1 MRFLNMEFVHPLTLW
16 EMFTQK
22 DKRHEYYSFFS
33 YLMPTGKDAYDKA
46 STPAE
51 KFDFFYSYL
60 CKYAVEMAEE
70 KNSAVLYKTQSEEN
84 MERLYKLALTML
96 LTAKDTEMSFDEYYD
111 MMDPEKNILVR
122 AATDIHAEGCELLSM
137 LHEGTDSEVYRTPKT
152 NCLEHLT
159 VYEEGKTPEELYRLE
174 KIITAVFFDDDY
186 SISAPPHCYNFD
198 AYLSS

>member
-1 MRFLNMEFVHPLTLW
+1 MKVLNMEFVHPLTLW

-70 KNSAVLYKTQSEEN
+70 KNFTVLYETQSEEN

-96 LTAKDTEMSFDEYYD
+96 LTDKDTEMSFDEYYD

-122 AATDIHAEGCELLSM
+122 AATDINTDGCKLLSM
-137 LHEGTDSEVYRTPKT
+137 LHKGTDSRVYRTPNI

-159 VYEEGKTPEELYRLE
+159 VYEDGKTSEALYRLE
-174 KIITAVFFDDDY
+174 KIITAVFFDDNY
-186 SISAPPHCYNFD
+186 SISAPPHSYGSPS
-198 AYLSS
+198 L